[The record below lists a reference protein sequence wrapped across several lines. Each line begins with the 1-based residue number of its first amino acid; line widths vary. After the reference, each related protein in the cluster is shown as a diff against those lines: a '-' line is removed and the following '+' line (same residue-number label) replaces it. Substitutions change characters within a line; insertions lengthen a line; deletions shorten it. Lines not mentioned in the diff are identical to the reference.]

1 MFVFSIIRIVSSEG
15 LHLIPAWPG
24 PLTMLAK
31 SKKNIWVNKWTQLS
45 QMLFCRLALPEETGK
60 GLRKSSGVGLW
71 DGKNDSHE
79 NVSLWQDRWMVRLA
93 LWVET
98 EENNEKGLPET
109 NQPSS
114 WFCVRQFPCWCS
126 GSLGDLR
133 SDVISAPLNLATY
146 FDYCSGLQIEGWW
159 RVILDLGKV
168 QPLIG
173 GEGVI
178 GPVTQRTQSL
188 FTWACSLAKGLG
200 AIRRWSIERRGGPS
214 CLFAS
219 SYQTPLWTR
228 SNPSP

>member
-1 MFVFSIIRIVSSEG
+1 MFILALLNFTFHDGSIHTVPMVESEFWPWLTQWGESSKLERLRLYIMRGCMFAFSIIRIVSSEG
-15 LHLIPAWPG
+15 HHLIPAWPG

-45 QMLFCRLALPEETGK
+45 QMLFCRLALPEEMGK

-71 DGKNDSHE
+71 DRKNDSHE

-114 WFCVRQFPCWCS
+114 WFCVRLFPCWCR

-133 SDVISAPLNLATY
+133 SDVISAPLNLATH
-146 FDYCSGLQIEGWW
+146 FDYCSGHQIEGWW
-159 RVILDLGKV
+159 RVILDLGK
-168 QPLIG
+168 
-173 GEGVI
+173 
-178 GPVTQRTQSL
+178 
-188 FTWACSLAKGLG
+188 
-200 AIRRWSIERRGGPS
+200 
-214 CLFAS
+214 
-219 SYQTPLWTR
+219 
-228 SNPSP
+228 SNPW